1 MIFFCLKATG
11 KSGGKSSRRGNN
23 YNTLVSFNQN
33 DIDVSGQILQI
44 TFLFFLT
51 ECRYNGQTYKLWQKF
66 PAGDDCNTCTCKF
79 RGRVSCTKKTC
90 CKYF

>member
-1 MIFFCLKATG
+1 MIIFCLKATG

-44 TFLFFLT
+44 TVFVLFNRMQIQWT
-51 ECRYNGQTYKLWQKF
+51 NIQVMAKIPRW
-66 PAGDDCNTCTCKF
+66 
-79 RGRVSCTKKTC
+79 R
-90 CKYF
+90 